1 MPIRPEDVGCFG
13 DLAGAPKEGDLAS
26 NPKEAHQT
34 MAKKEKE
41 VGSRCCG
48 RIVNRWDVY
57 LTEFATE
64 NDYLQ
69 LKRLCGR
76 HFTFDASFPD
86 STTQQ
91 EVYSTTT
98 AELVEAVL
106 RGGMGQCSVMGQQ
119 ELERHNFGYNGET
132 RVMVLAIKDL
142 FAKIRRRSCGGNHV
156 VHIKLHVN
164 VFMF

>member
-1 MPIRPEDVGCFG
+1 MMILTFLR
-13 DLAGAPKEGDLAS
+13 LR
-26 NPKEAHQT
+26 T

-48 RIVNRWDVY
+48 RIVNRRDVY

-91 EVYSTTT
+91 EVYSTTYIFFLIYVVFT
-98 AELVEAVL
+98 SYLKKYSSASGSSFEG
-106 RGGMGQCSVMGQQ
+106 RNGSVFCYGATGAGKTILGTMENPG
-119 ELERHNFGYNGET
+119 
-132 RVMVLAIKDL
+132 
-142 FAKIRRRSCGGNHV
+142 
-156 VHIKLHVN
+156 
-164 VFMF
+164 